1 MILARRIT
9 GTIALVSYLVMV
21 AMLYFTVLPGA
32 DGLWPPDF
40 HLRGYSA
47 ATMDSFTQ
55 AISDE
60 ARSTYASIL
69 LRWDRIFILSL
80 AIWMMLTGWRG
91 DWLRYAVIFL
101 AVIYAGV
108 DLAENAAIFR
118 FVCLFDF
125 DAAVIAAA
133 SSLTMAKFASLYLCG
148 LVLVVHVRRSA

>member
-9 GTIALVSYLVMV
+9 GTIALVSYLVMG

-69 LRWDRIFILSL
+69 LRWDRIFILR
-80 AIWMMLTGWRG
+80 WPFG
-91 DWLRYAVIFL
+91 
-101 AVIYAGV
+101 
-108 DLAENAAIFR
+108 
-118 FVCLFDF
+118 
-125 DAAVIAAA
+125 
-133 SSLTMAKFASLYLCG
+133 
-148 LVLVVHVRRSA
+148 

>member
-9 GTIALVSYLVMV
+9 GTIALVSSLVMG
-21 AMLYFTVLPGA
+21 AMLYFTVLHGA

-40 HLRGYSA
+40 HLCGYSA

-80 AIWMMLTGWRG
+80 AIWMMLTGGRG
-91 DWLRYAVIFL
+91 DWLRY
-101 AVIYAGV
+101 
-108 DLAENAAIFR
+108 
-118 FVCLFDF
+118 
-125 DAAVIAAA
+125 AVIAAA